1 MVFLCLGKPN
11 KNPDFDETFSNREL
25 TTIFQTSEAIDWSSP
40 FWKLV
45 SVFCF
50 IKTPLSLVGFILYC
64 FFSVYITLLTLL
76 LLIIHYVWFYVCVTC
91 AHLPSVV
98 STISCMKLNNFDG
111 FIVEWITELL
121 SSFGSANNFSEVIHI
136 TITKIK

>member
-91 AHLPSVV
+91 AHPSAYPICMSVPLSV
-98 STISCMKLNNFDG
+98 FICLFTYSSIKVLYLKFYHLSCPLYLAWN
-111 FIVEWITELL
+111 
-121 SSFGSANNFSEVIHI
+121 
-136 TITKIK
+136 